1 MSVTSVTAEA
11 VAPSPV
17 RVWMLAARVQT
28 LPAAA
33 APVVVGTGAAIGM
46 GHFAPLPALAALLG
60 ALLLQV
66 GANFAND
73 LFDFLRGADT
83 AERVGPTRVT
93 QAGLLTPRQVRAGMW
108 AVFAAAA
115 IIGVYLVVVGGW
127 PIVLIGLAAI
137 AAAIAYTGGP
147 FPLGYHGLGEIF
159 VFLFF
164 GLAAVCGTYYVQ
176 AGTVHAVAW
185 WAAAPMGALAV
196 GIIVVNN
203 LRDIATDRAAG
214 KRTLAVRFGERGTQ
228 AEYIALIVV
237 AYLVPPAM
245 WLGGAASAWALL
257 ALLSLPLALP
267 LVRRLCRERGR
278 ALNGVL
284 AGTARLELVYGLLF
298 ALGLALGA

>member
-1 MSVTSVTAEA
+1 MSVEA
-11 VAPSPV
+11 AALRPV
-17 RVWMLAARVQT
+17 RVWMLAARVRT

-33 APVVVGTGAAIGM
+33 APVIVGTGAAIGT
-46 GHFAPLPALAALLG
+46 GSFALFPALAALVG
-60 ALLLQV
+60 ALLLQI

-83 AERVGPTRVT
+83 AERVGPVRVT
-93 QAGLLTPRQVRAGMW
+93 QAGLLSPRQVRAGIW

-115 IIGVYLVVVGGW
+115 LIGVYLIVVGGW
-127 PIVLIGLAAI
+127 PVVLIGLAAI
-137 AAAIAYTGGP
+137 LAAIAYTGGP

-164 GLAAVCGTYYVQ
+164 GLAAVGGTYYVQ
-176 AGTVHAVAW
+176 AGRMDAVAW
-185 WAAAPMGALAV
+185 WAAPPMGLLAV
-196 GIIVVNN
+196 AIIVVNN

-214 KRTLAVRFGERGTQ
+214 KRTLAVRCGERATQ
-228 AEYIALIVV
+228 GEYVTLLAI

-245 WLGGAASAWALL
+245 WVAGVASAWAML
-257 ALLSLPLALP
+257 ALLSLPLVSP
-267 LVRRLCRERGR
+267 LLRRLRGERGR

-298 ALGLALGA
+298 ALGLALRA

>member
-1 MSVTSVTAEA
+1 MIETASRHPLRA
-11 VAPSPV
+11 
-17 RVWMLAARVQT
+17 WMLAARVRT

-46 GHFAPLPALAALLG
+46 GAFRFFPALAALVG
-60 ALLLQV
+60 ALLLQI

-83 AERVGPTRVT
+83 AARVGPLRVT
-93 QAGLLTPRQVRAGMW
+93 QAGLLTPRQVRAGMCV
-108 AVFAAAA
+108 VFGAAAL
-115 IIGVYLVVVGGW
+115 IGVYLIVTGGW

-137 AAAIAYTGGP
+137 LAAIAYTGGP
-147 FPLGYHGLGEIF
+147 FPLGYHGLGELF

-164 GLAAVCGTYYVQ
+164 GLAAVGGTYEVQ
-176 AGTVHAVAW
+176 ASAIHAVAW
-185 WAAAPMGALAV
+185 WAAIPMGLLAV
-196 GIIVVNN
+196 AIIVVNN
-203 LRDIATDRAAG
+203 LRDIVTDRAAG

-228 AEYIALIVV
+228 AEYIALLVI
-237 AYLVPPAM
+237 AYLIPPLM
-245 WLGGAASAWALL
+245 WITGVVVSAWVLL
-257 ALLSLPLALP
+257 ALLSLPLAP
-267 LVRRLCRERGR
+267 SLVRRLRRERGR

>member
-1 MSVTSVTAEA
+1 MSVEA
-11 VAPSPV
+11 AAPSRMRAWV
-17 RVWMLAARVQT
+17 LAARVRT

-33 APVVVGTGAAIGM
+33 APVVVGTGAAIGT
-46 GHFAPLPALAALLG
+46 GKFAFVPALAALAG
-60 ALLLQV
+60 ALLLQI

-83 AERVGPTRVT
+83 AERVGPLRVT

-115 IIGVYLVVVGGW
+115 LIGVYLAVIGGW
-127 PIVLIGLAAI
+127 PVVLIGLAAI
-137 AAAIAYTGGP
+137 LAAIAYTGGP
-147 FPLGYHGLGEIF
+147 FPLGYHGLGELF

-164 GLAAVCGTYYVQ
+164 GLAAVGGTYYVQ
-176 AGTVHAVAW
+176 AGMVHAVVW
-185 WAAAPMGALAV
+185 WAAAPMGLLAAA
-196 GIIVVNN
+196 IIVVNN
-203 LRDIATDRAAG
+203 LRDIATDRVAG

-228 AEYIALIVV
+228 AEYVTLVAV

-245 WLGGAASAWALL
+245 WVANVASAWALL
-257 ALLSLPLALP
+257 VLLSLPLLP
-267 LVRRLCRERGR
+267 PLFRRLRGERGR